1 MNSISAKLLKR
12 FAVTIGEWFMLQLV
26 TIGKERG
33 KLLAFLTAKVSA
45 ILKTLMMMI
54 VHCWGCGSVILLIFN
69 KALLRNCH

>member
-45 ILKTLMMMI
+45 ILKTLMI